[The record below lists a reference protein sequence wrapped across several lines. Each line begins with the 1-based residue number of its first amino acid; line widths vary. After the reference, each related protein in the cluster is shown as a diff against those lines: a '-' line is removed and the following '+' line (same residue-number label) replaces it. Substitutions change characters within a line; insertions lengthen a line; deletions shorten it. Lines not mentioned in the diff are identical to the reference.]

1 MFAAATLLRR
11 VAVTAHA
18 GGPSTATALAA
29 GAVSTVSRAAAS
41 TSATSFSPNHNNNG
55 PMKPEA
61 GTETGI
67 ASGPAATQ
75 VRGGAGA
82 AVDPTAA
89 AAADPLSGKVH
100 ASSDTLS

>member
-29 GAVSTVSRAAAS
+29 GAVSTVSRAAS
-41 TSATSFSPNHNNNG
+41 TSATSFSPNQNNNG

-67 ASGPAATQ
+67 ASGPAATR

>member
-29 GAVSTVSRAAAS
+29 GAVSTVSRAAS
-41 TSATSFSPNHNNNG
+41 TSATSFSPNQNNNG